1 MEIIKVFFDML
12 NDSSIEHVIIIALGA
27 FAYILYKRNEKIKD
41 DMTTK
46 CSEMMTKYEV
56 LLEKATN
63 AIQQM
68 STMRNIEEA
77 IRNLRRDKE

>member
-1 MEIIKVFFDML
+1 MEIIKTFFDML
-12 NDSSIEHVIIIALGA
+12 NDSSIEHVIIVALGA
-27 FAYILYKRNEKIKD
+27 FVYILYKRNEKLKD
-41 DMTTK
+41 EMTTK
-46 CSEMMTKYEV
+46 CSEMMIKYEV